1 MKLAWGSAWRY
12 CMGMMNKA
20 KSSNRYWHSPDRFVQ
35 QDRLVDRLLGKASKD
50 YPNGSHALLSE
61 TIQKLQNVDGLE
73 RIGDEVYCGLMGG
86 DHFGES
92 RYSDKYRLITVGVDL
107 IKGVMKAAKLYLY
120 MDVISV
126 EYLQHFSSPG
136 SQAGEQHKCLVR
148 EFDRMS
154 ESFRNCIASSML
166 RRKNAATPVKLDHG
180 MVVDSVLYYLDG
192 KINKYCDSHPC
203 FHCQIDH
210 LVKGAL
216 VWTICHEVAHEM
228 HVNASKR
235 SREKMLGKLG
245 DSLVKFLEKRSDIFS
260 VSDEHLDEYLCDYIA
275 YEYIRGSQLDCH
287 TKFCAFVA
295 SQLVCAVMAVREGDA
310 PDVDVSA
317 DTHPHPLHRVIL
329 NQMAYLE
336 MLCSENAF
344 FQEMDQE
351 VVRSMIFA
359 RFVAG
364 YYSLRE
370 NGFEEFCLSDAVM
383 LRAQLYEYLINSDRH
398 FLSEIRDQVL
408 GVTYSSSS

>member
-1 MKLAWGSAWRY
+1 
-12 CMGMMNKA
+12 MMSKKKA
-20 KSSNRYWHSPDRFVQ
+20 INHYSQSPDKFVGK
-35 QDRLVDRLLGKASKD
+35 DKLVDHLLGDASPD
-50 YPNGSHALLSE
+50 HQNGSHALLSE
-61 TIQKLQNVDGLE
+61 IVQKLRNVEGLE
-73 RIGDEVYCGLMGG
+73 QVCDELYCGLMGG
-86 DHFGES
+86 DHFAES

-120 MDVISV
+120 MDVISA
-126 EYLQHFSSPG
+126 EYSRDLFSPG
-136 SQAGEQHKCLVR
+136 SQAGEQYECLVR

-154 ESFRNCIASSML
+154 ESFRHCIASAML
-166 RRKNAATPVKLDHG
+166 RRKHAATPVKLDHG
-180 MVVDSVLYYLDG
+180 MVVDSVLYHLDG

-203 FHCQIDH
+203 FHCQIDY

-228 HVNASKR
+228 HVNASKK
-235 SREKMLGKLG
+235 SRKKMVGKLG
-245 DSLVKFLEKRSDIFS
+245 EPLLKFLSERSDIFS

-275 YEYIRGSQLDCH
+275 YEYIRGSQIDDH

-310 PDVDVSA
+310 ANADVSA
-317 DTHPHPLHRVIL
+317 DTHPHPLHHVIL

-344 FQEMDQE
+344 LKEMDQE
-351 VVRSMIFA
+351 VVRSIIFA

-364 YYSLRE
+364 YYTLRE
-370 NGFEEFCLSDAVM
+370 DGFKEFCFLDAVK
-383 LRAQLYEYLINSDRH
+383 LRAELYKYLIDSDSH
-398 FLSEIRDQVL
+398 FLSKNRDELL
-408 GVTYSSSS
+408 GGISPSSS

>member
-1 MKLAWGSAWRY
+1 M
-12 CMGMMNKA
+12 
-20 KSSNRYWHSPDRFVQ
+20 
-35 QDRLVDRLLGKASKD
+35 
-50 YPNGSHALLSE
+50 
-61 TIQKLQNVDGLE
+61 QNVDGLE

-120 MDVISV
+120 MDVISA

-166 RRKNAATPVKLDHG
+166 RRKNAASPVKLDHG

-275 YEYIRGSQLDCH
+275 YEYIRGSQLDGH

-310 PDVDVSA
+310 ADVDVSA

>member
-1 MKLAWGSAWRY
+1 
-12 CMGMMNKA
+12 
-20 KSSNRYWHSPDRFVQ
+20 
-35 QDRLVDRLLGKASKD
+35 
-50 YPNGSHALLSE
+50 
-61 TIQKLQNVDGLE
+61 
-73 RIGDEVYCGLMGG
+73 
-86 DHFGES
+86 
-92 RYSDKYRLITVGVDL
+92 
-107 IKGVMKAAKLYLY
+107 
-120 MDVISV
+120 
-126 EYLQHFSSPG
+126 
-136 SQAGEQHKCLVR
+136 
-148 EFDRMS
+148 
-154 ESFRNCIASSML
+154 
-166 RRKNAATPVKLDHG
+166 
-180 MVVDSVLYYLDG
+180 
-192 KINKYCDSHPC
+192 
-203 FHCQIDH
+203 
-210 LVKGAL
+210 
-216 VWTICHEVAHEM
+216 
-228 HVNASKR
+228 
-235 SREKMLGKLG
+235 MLGKLG
-245 DSLVKFLEKRSDIFS
+245 DSLVKFLEKRCDIFS

-275 YEYIRGSQLDCH
+275 YEYIRGSQLDGH

-295 SQLVCAVMAVREGDA
+295 SQLVCAVMVVREGDA
-310 PDVDVSA
+310 ADVDVSA